1 MKTLYKIITIFTL
14 LLFFNNFPAQHVRSA
29 VKQPPRI
36 NGVLKATS
44 NAAAKAKIHA
54 NSNSV
59 FGTSKT
65 HPKYDKK
72 KSPKGELKDEKVV
85 AKKDKKEKK

>member
-1 MKTLYKIITIFTL
+1 MKALYTIL
-14 LLFFNNFPAQHVRSA
+14 AFFMTFIVSADLYSQPGRKA

-36 NGVLKATS
+36 NGVQKATS
-44 NAAAKAKIHA
+44 NATAKAKIHA

-59 FGTSKT
+59 FGTGTT

-72 KSPKGELKDEKVV
+72 SKKGELRNEKDV
-85 AKKDKKEKK
+85 AKKDKKRKK